1 MKRQKADESIVGRHA
16 LRVVSLLLGLLIVIG
31 CAGVSFKRGASAD
44 SMAADERDC
53 RSSTDNEEQYI
64 KCMRDRG
71 YSMPRLDS
79 MPNDVD
85 YTPPARR

>member
-1 MKRQKADESIVGRHA
+1 MRGQKADESIVGRHA
-16 LRVVSLLLGLLIVIG
+16 LRVVLLLLGLLIVIG
-31 CAGVSFKRGASAD
+31 CAGVSFKRGASGD

-79 MPNDVD
+79 MPNAVD
-85 YTPPARR
+85 YSPPAKR